1 MVTIWWSVLGK
12 HLRILWV
19 FADWINRSDIYVMV
33 VVLNHKCQRNYPFE
47 VFFVKLK
54 SDKKFDEEVDV
65 GTLTF
70 VVDVVTVEIL
80 VRTWVNLI
88 PRHYNK
94 RWHCLQQSS
103 QTHIN
108 NYTTQQKGGF
118 PLSRTKKTWFP
129 IFDAV
134 EAIISIYP
142 KKKTEF
148 NIAEPSTV

>member
-1 MVTIWWSVLGK
+1 MVVGSRKASKDFMGIRRLDKSLW
-12 HLRILWV
+12 HLRNGGC
-19 FADWINRSDIYVMV
+19 FEP
-33 VVLNHKCQRNYPFE
+33 KCQRNYPFE

-142 KKKTEF
+142 KKKQ
-148 NIAEPSTV
+148 NLI